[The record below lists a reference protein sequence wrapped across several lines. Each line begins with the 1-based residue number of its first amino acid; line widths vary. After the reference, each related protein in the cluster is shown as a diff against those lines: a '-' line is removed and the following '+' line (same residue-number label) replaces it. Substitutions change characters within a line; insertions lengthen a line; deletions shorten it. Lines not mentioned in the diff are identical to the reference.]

1 LILAKKMDLFYILK
15 LNVNTILENN
25 LKINISLNEAKKRG
39 WVVSIG
45 DNQLLKFIRDIKQI
59 DFEKQKYKLEQI
71 IRDRN
76 NLKSLQKSL
85 ENSKKI
91 YQYQKQIDG
100 ILFIPDLISV
110 HANTSKKDY
119 IHIAKN
125 LFEVNGITFKR
136 LCAGAGQLRRNT
148 VLFVNE
154 KLYDALEE
162 IMMCGLTKKRI
173 GKINLSKFS
182 AYFSLYSSSTNYI
195 RTPRVCIIPDYECVL
210 PDQEVEW
217 IDVDDK
223 GERYIERR
231 TIDVKQNVFDGSGL
245 VSTEMA
251 KLWNEDLGISDYSP
265 SAYIIRSAWIKG
277 LCVVFDWKRYAR
289 EVAKKEY
296 IKDVW
301 GNEKHIDDIDV
312 LLSVSQFK
320 MWKKYD
326 SWEEYLKY
334 HEKYGHIWGCSRVNK
349 KKDNNLTALNYQY
362 IQSNFFTPEKIKK
375 LADFSIDWIKDVC
388 LGERI
393 YVLLYLLGCHEVD
406 KDIKEIENHAS
417 IDMVKALMY
426 CEDILKD
433 SYVRDR
439 IYRSIQK
446 KINQIKIGKLLVEG
460 SYEFAMVDPYLY
472 CEYIFGQTPK
482 GLLKEGQLWQKRWVD
497 KDTKE
502 VALFRSPLVSPH
514 ENNVL
519 QVYSDEKCNDWYST
533 ITSGVIL
540 NGWDTTLMRASDGD
554 VDGDLLMTTDN
565 PYILES
571 VDRSLK
577 PITYKPSMTKEQNL
591 TYNNLVIMD
600 TRSFNTKIGFITNLA
615 TTFICLRDSFSK
627 NSEEYKEL
635 TYRINLLRFHQG
647 SAIDAGKGNL
657 YISPPSY
664 WYGIEK
670 INWKNDSSKEKQ
682 RKMFINRLS
691 GKKKSYFMC
700 YIYPILMKKYKEHKE
715 SSGRIC
721 RAMFGCKLHELF
733 KKKNKTKE
741 EKRFLNN
748 YFKYMPVLVNKSI
761 MNQLCWYVE
770 DIDFDLKFYKQK
782 YEFDYRILMNDDIVI
797 DTNSNM
803 FNDILKVLKKYHYVY
818 ELNANEIDTLE
829 NYEDYYEDIEEN
841 IDEEYSILFKEIEN
855 ELFAICFN
863 KYELCNYVIYIMYNY
878 FKRKS
883 KGIMWSICGKEIV
896 DNLKRK
902 YKIAYFP
909 VESNSKN
916 GIKYLDKYYEL
927 KGVEIDNI

>member
-1 LILAKKMDLFYILK
+1 
-15 LNVNTILENN
+15 
-25 LKINISLNEAKKRG
+25 
-39 WVVSIG
+39 
-45 DNQLLKFIRDIKQI
+45 
-59 DFEKQKYKLEQI
+59 
-71 IRDRN
+71 
-76 NLKSLQKSL
+76 
-85 ENSKKI
+85 
-91 YQYQKQIDG
+91 
-100 ILFIPDLISV
+100 
-110 HANTSKKDY
+110 
-119 IHIAKN
+119 
-125 LFEVNGITFKR
+125 
-136 LCAGAGQLRRNT
+136 
-148 VLFVNE
+148 
-154 KLYDALEE
+154 
-162 IMMCGLTKKRI
+162 
-173 GKINLSKFS
+173 
-182 AYFSLYSSSTNYI
+182 
-195 RTPRVCIIPDYECVL
+195 
-210 PDQEVEW
+210 
-217 IDVDDK
+217 
-223 GERYIERR
+223 
-231 TIDVKQNVFDGSGL
+231 
-245 VSTEMA
+245 
-251 KLWNEDLGISDYSP
+251 
-265 SAYIIRSAWIKG
+265 
-277 LCVVFDWKRYAR
+277 
-289 EVAKKEY
+289 
-296 IKDVW
+296 
-301 GNEKHIDDIDV
+301 
-312 LLSVSQFK
+312 
-320 MWKKYD
+320 
-326 SWEEYLKY
+326 
-334 HEKYGHIWGCSRVNK
+334 
-349 KKDNNLTALNYQY
+349 
-362 IQSNFFTPEKIKK
+362 
-375 LADFSIDWIKDVC
+375 
-388 LGERI
+388 
-393 YVLLYLLGCHEVD
+393 
-406 KDIKEIENHAS
+406 
-417 IDMVKALMY
+417 MVKALMY

-591 TYNNLVIMD
+591 TYNNLVVMD

-733 KKKNKTKE
+733 KKKNKLK
-741 EKRFLNN
+741 KRFLNN
-748 YFKYMPVLVNKSI
+748 YFKYIPVLVNKSI

-782 YEFDYRILMNDDIVI
+782 YNLIIV
-797 DTNSNM
+797 
-803 FNDILKVLKKYHYVY
+803 F
-818 ELNANEIDTLE
+818 
-829 NYEDYYEDIEEN
+829 
-841 IDEEYSILFKEIEN
+841 
-855 ELFAICFN
+855 
-863 KYELCNYVIYIMYNY
+863 
-878 FKRKS
+878 
-883 KGIMWSICGKEIV
+883 
-896 DNLKRK
+896 
-902 YKIAYFP
+902 
-909 VESNSKN
+909 
-916 GIKYLDKYYEL
+916 
-927 KGVEIDNI
+927 